1 MLLDLPPQL
10 PRQRQYR
17 QCKGTQFG
25 DGRRHA
31 PTDWNDN
38 QRLCHHLNNILPVL
52 CTVRGA
58 VKLDHEALCSTIAV
72 ARISPVRMGV
82 CHDWICWRAELRDCV
97 GPAPSHRSGKSAL
110 LQSDALTR
118 ILTDF
123 DSSKRVSSLVS
134 CPWYKVDQRV
144 SNV

>member
-58 VKLDHEALCSTIAV
+58 VKLDHEALCSTIAM

-110 LQSDALTR
+110 LQSEALHR
-118 ILTDF
+118 ILTNF
-123 DSSKRVSSLVS
+123 DSSKRGSSLVS
-134 CPWYKVDQRV
+134 CPWYKVNRRV